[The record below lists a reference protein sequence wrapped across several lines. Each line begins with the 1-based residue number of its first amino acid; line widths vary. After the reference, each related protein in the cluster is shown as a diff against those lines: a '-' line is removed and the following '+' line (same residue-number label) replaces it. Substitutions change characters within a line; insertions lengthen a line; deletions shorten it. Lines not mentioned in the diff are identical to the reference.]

1 MMGLLVWLHVPAL
14 LLSRQLPPEAE
25 ETRDVLH
32 SMVGVEQSR
41 HSVEEILVSVKV
53 LFLLNQLQFELR
65 AHGLVLERVVILN
78 VVDQFLQKVTLV
90 IRLKNVVVVGLLSAL
105 KVMLV
110 AIQLMVEWLHV
121 VFKIQNFNNIG
132 FASLPSDLSLVT
144 IRGILVSEL
153 WLLVFSIQVAMMVSP
168 SWHSVFAH
176 APCSILALSLRVD
189 SCFTARHEDLDGF

>member
-78 VVDQFLQKVTLV
+78 VVDQFLQEIALV
-90 IRLKNVVVVGLLSAL
+90 IGLQNIVIVSVLTAIIAWMAWIRSVKLVIERLHIVL
-105 KVMLV
+105 
-110 AIQLMVEWLHV
+110 E
-121 VFKIQNFNNIG
+121 IQNFNNIG
-132 FASLPSDLSLVT
+132 FTSLPRD
-144 IRGILVSEL
+144 
-153 WLLVFSIQVAMMVSP
+153 FPFMV
-168 SWHSVFAH
+168 
-176 APCSILALSLRVD
+176 IGNL
-189 SCFTARHEDLDGF
+189 

>member
-1 MMGLLVWLHVPAL
+1 M
-14 LLSRQLPPEAE
+14 
-25 ETRDVLH
+25 
-32 SMVGVEQSR
+32 
-41 HSVEEILVSVKV
+41 
-53 LFLLNQLQFELR
+53 
-65 AHGLVLERVVILN
+65 N

-121 VFKIQNFNNIG
+121 VFEIQNFNNIG

-176 APCSILALSLRVD
+176 APCSILALPLRVD